1 MSGLPENCLM
11 PRSSLFSLSL
21 FVLLFAVSAL
31 FGILPAYDAA
41 LSQPTLAAVLGSALL
56 FLLTAYLTRTRFVA
70 RTVGALLVTAGTL
83 FALYF
88 ISQFAY
94 WNYPETPTLIQR
106 LGRATTFLPFR
117 YFAYLHP
124 NGVATLL
131 EILLPLA
138 GALLLSSRRWWLKV
152 MFAVEITILGYALF
166 LTFSRGAWSSVAA
179 AAGLAVVLA
188 LLLRLPRRTAVTLV
202 IGAVAL
208 VIAAAAGILLLGTE
222 RLPFLQSTFAAADSR
237 LTLYR
242 NTLYL
247 ATDYAYSGLG
257 LGATFGMVYS
267 RYSLLIFV
275 PFLTYA
281 HNLPLAVW
289 LGQGL
294 LGLLALA
301 GIIVVFYRLVY
312 RTLRQAQPDAVF
324 HGAWLGVTAT
334 LIHGLTDAR
343 QYVESPWTM
352 PVLFVMLALAGALA
366 RLAFTPGDNVTDRSE
381 PAIRPYRRGTLVLPV
396 MAAVILVG
404 AVLIFNAPL
413 RALWHTNRGAL
424 AETRAELAPAL
435 NDDERA
441 ALNDAAVSAYQTALA
456 LDPTLPN
463 ASRRLGNLY
472 VTLGRYAEA
481 VPLLETAAAAEPDY
495 PAAVKGL
502 GLAYVWVGRID
513 AAAHTLARL
522 DNRRDI
528 INELNTWAV
537 FRSEQNEPEL
547 ARYARAAAERLS
559 ALP

>member
-1 MSGLPENCLM
+1 M
-11 PRSSLFSLSL
+11 PRSPLFSLSL
-21 FVLLFAVSAL
+21 FVLLFAASAL
-31 FGILPAYDAA
+31 FGTLPAYDPA
-41 LSQPTLAAVLGSALL
+41 LSQPALAAVLGSTLL
-56 FLLTAYLTRTRFVA
+56 FLLTAYLTRTRFIA
-70 RTVGALLVTAGTL
+70 RAVGALLVTAGAL

-138 GALLLSSRRWWLKV
+138 AALLLSSRRWWLKV
-152 MFAVEITILGYALF
+152 MFAIETVILGYALF

-179 AAGLAVVLA
+179 AAGLAVALA

-208 VIAAAAGILLLGTE
+208 VMAAAAGILLLGTE
-222 RLPFLQSTFAAADSR
+222 RLTFLQSTITAADSR

-247 ATDYAYSGLG
+247 ATDYAYSGIG

-275 PFLTYA
+275 PYLTYA

-294 LGLLALA
+294 PGLLALA
-301 GIIVVFYRLVY
+301 GIIIVFYRLVY
-312 RTLRQAQPDAVF
+312 RTLCRAQPDAVF

-352 PVLFVMLALAGALA
+352 PALFVMLALAAALA
-366 RLAFTPGDNVTDRSE
+366 RLAFAQGDDVTDRSQ
-381 PAIRPYRRGTLVLPV
+381 PAVRPYRRRALALPV

-424 AETRAELAPAL
+424 DETRAELAPAL
-435 NDDERA
+435 NDDDRA
-441 ALNDAAVSAYQTALA
+441 ALNDAAVAAYQTALA
-456 LDPTLPN
+456 LDPALPN

-472 VTLGRYAEA
+472 AALGRYAEA

-513 AAAHTLARL
+513 DAAYMLARL
-522 DNRRDI
+522 DDRQNI
-528 INELNTWAV
+528 VNELNTWAN
-537 FRSEQNEPEL
+537 FRSDQNEPEL
-547 ARYARAAAERLS
+547 AAYARAAAARLD